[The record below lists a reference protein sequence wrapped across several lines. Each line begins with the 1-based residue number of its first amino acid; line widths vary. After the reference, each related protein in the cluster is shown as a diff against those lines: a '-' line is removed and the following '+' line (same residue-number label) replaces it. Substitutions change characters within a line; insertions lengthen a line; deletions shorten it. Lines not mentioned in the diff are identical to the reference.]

1 MASADAAE
9 PRAACQHHPG
19 KKVEMWCERGGAAVC
34 VVCLVVGPHKGHD
47 AVTIE
52 EAEARGR
59 EAVRAEL
66 ARVEAAIG
74 EVDATMARATVRA
87 ADEQK
92 SAAEAR
98 AAVKRHF
105 DPMREAVAQRELAL
119 GAEIDE
125 WTRARADAAAKQLDE
140 LDEVKRRLAAAGKAI
155 QRQQPGGGS
164 ISAVVAAGE
173 EVRLEA
179 TTAVKARGVR
189 MNSIAFW
196 SGAIQDVKSSGR
208 LVKELHDLLPIIPFL
223 GQICRSAFFL
233 RRYLLFG
240 AAPSGGSAS
249 LRPVMCSAAFGRS
262 STILRRS
269 LSVFCCHHCRHH
281 HHDLSLHCRSPFCCL
296 RHRHRLPLPLLLRCR
311 SLWPAG
317 RANLK
322 LAGDVSSTLLP

>member
-1 MASADAAE
+1 
-9 PRAACQHHPG
+9 
-19 KKVEMWCERGGAAVC
+19 MWCERDGAAVC

-87 ADEQK
+87 ADELK

-105 DPMREAVAQRELAL
+105 DQMREAVAQRELAL
-119 GAEIDE
+119 GVEIDE
-125 WTRARADAAAKQLDE
+125 WTRARAEAAAKQLDE

-155 QRQQPGGGS
+155 QRQQPGSGS

-173 EVRLEA
+173 EVRLAA
-179 TTAVKARGVR
+179 TTAVKATGVR

-208 LVKELHDLLPIIPFL
+208 LVKELHTTSSPSSHF
-223 GQICRSAFFL
+223 SA
-233 RRYLLFG
+233 RY
-240 AAPSGGSAS
+240 AAPPSSFGGTSSSVQLPLAGRP
-249 LRPVMCSAAFGRS
+249 LRPGMCSAFGRP
-262 STILRRS
+262 STRLRCYS
-269 LSVFCCHHCRHH
+269 LSVCCCHHCRHH
-281 HHDLSLHCRSPFCCL
+281 DLGLHSRSPFCCL
-296 RHRHRLPLPLLLRCR
+296 RPRPRPLPLLLRCR
-311 SLWPAG
+311 SLWPARG
-317 RANLK
+317 NLR
-322 LAGDVSSTLLP
+322 LAGDVSSTLHDSKRGKACSTPKSAAAVW